1 MAKSTLQ
8 AIAAVIADR
17 YELKSSDA
25 TTFVAAFFDQIREG
39 LAQDKQ
45 VKVRGLGTFKLQPVK
60 ARESVNVNTGERLV
74 INGHDKMAFTPDNAM
89 KELVNRPFADFET
102 VMIKDGVNIDAI
114 PTPAES
120 ATDEDGDECTTETT
134 PTETTPT
141 ETESESSAEN
151 HQPATEER
159 PPVVDEGHTNRDEPQ
174 PVVKEVLPAEEEPL
188 QAEEDHQPSVD
199 KNPRA
204 TEEDLPH
211 DEDIKARSDEEKSS
225 SDKEQNEGKDEQPTV
240 VNDQQVIETQTKEES
255 PSAATVP
262 TPPQRVVPRP
272 RKPTPME
279 RFSQLMGDDEDEEE
293 QVHSNDDKA
302 IVDDSDEKQES
313 ALESV
318 VQSLVSE
325 EVEQESPSFT
335 STHEATEKEYD
346 SPEKAKTEPERETPL
361 SDRADSDN
369 AEESQAD
376 ETCSEKNIEET
387 LDAEETKDEVRTK
400 GDVESTEENETIKAT
415 EEENSTVEEDSK
427 VEENSTDSATEKTSL
442 WADPENEDDKMETPQ
457 GHLVRNVVLPIVALL
472 SVIAIA
478 TGAYYYGKSQQEI
491 PQRPTTPEVEKPQSS
506 APQPAKANDSAQ
518 AKVENSTKTE
528 NKTEAQTDQAQ
539 KKEVV
544 AESKETKQ
552 VTPEGIDLTAAN
564 NYRKLRYGAYRI
576 IGVEKKVVL
585 RPGETMEKVCRRTL
599 GKDMIGYF
607 EAINGQKRRSPG
619 DTILVPKVE
628 LRPEYRK

>member
-25 TTFVAAFFDQIREG
+25 TAFVAAFFDQIREG

-174 PVVKEVLPAEEEPL
+174 PVVKEELPAEEEPL

-211 DEDIKARSDEEKSS
+211 DEEIKARSDEEKSS

-619 DTILVPKVE
+619 DTVLVPKVE

>member
-25 TTFVAAFFDQIREG
+25 TAFVAAFFDQIREG

-134 PTETTPT
+134 PTET
-141 ETESESSAEN
+141 ESESSAGN

-174 PVVKEVLPAEEEPL
+174 PVVKEVLPTEEETL
-188 QAEEDHQPSVD
+188 LAEEDHQPSAD

-211 DEDIKARSDEEKSS
+211 DEEIKARSDEEKSS

-255 PSAATVP
+255 PSEATVP

-313 ALESV
+313 ALENV

-346 SPEKAKTEPERETPL
+346 SPEKAKTEPERETPF

-376 ETCSEKNIEET
+376 ETCSEENIEET

-400 GDVESTEENETIKAT
+400 GDVESTGENETIKAT
-415 EEENSTVEEDSK
+415 EEENSTVEEDSE
-427 VEENSTDSATEKTSL
+427 VEENSTDSATEETSL

-491 PQRPTTPEVEKPQSS
+491 PQRPTTPEVEKPLSS

-528 NKTEAQTDQAQ
+528 NKTEVQTDQAQ

-585 RPGETMEKVCRRTL
+585 RPGETMAKVCRHTL

>member
-17 YELKSSDA
+17 YELKNSDA
-25 TTFVAAFFDQIREG
+25 TAFVAAFFDQIREG

-120 ATDEDGDECTTETT
+120 TTDEDGDECTTETT
-134 PTETTPT
+134 PTET
-141 ETESESSAEN
+141 ESESSAQN

-174 PVVKEVLPAEEEPL
+174 PVVKEALPAEEEPL

-199 KNPRA
+199 KNSLA
-204 TEEDLPH
+204 TEEDQPH
-211 DEDIKARSDEEKSS
+211 DEEVKGQSDEEQTS
-225 SDKEQNEGKDEQPTV
+225 SDKEQNEEENEQPTV
-240 VNDQQVIETQTKEES
+240 ENDQQVIETQTKEES

-262 TPPQRVVPRP
+262 TPPQRVVTRP

-313 ALESV
+313 ALESE
-318 VQSLVSE
+318 VQSTVSE

-335 STHEATEKEYD
+335 STQGATEKECD
-346 SPEKAKTEPERETPL
+346 SPEKAKIEPERETPL

-369 AEESQAD
+369 TEESQAE
-376 ETCSEKNIEET
+376 ETCSEENIEET

-400 GDVESTEENETIKAT
+400 GDVESTEEKETIKAP
-415 EEENSTVEEDSK
+415 E
-427 VEENSTDSATEKTSL
+427 EENSTDSATEETSL
-442 WADPENEDDKMETPQ
+442 WADPENEDDKMETLQ

-528 NKTEAQTDQAQ
+528 NKTKVQTDQAQ

-552 VTPEGIDLTAAN
+552 VTPEGIDLAAAN

>member
-17 YELKSSDA
+17 YDLKGSEA
-25 TTFVAAFFDQIREG
+25 TAFVAAFFDQIREG
-39 LAQDKQ
+39 LALDKQ

-74 INGHDKMAFTPDNAM
+74 ISGHDKMAFTPDNAM

-120 ATDEDGDECTTETT
+120 AADEDGDECTTETT
-134 PTETTPT
+134 PTET
-141 ETESESSAEN
+141 ESESSAED

-159 PPVVDEGHTNRDEPQ
+159 PPVIEEGHGNRDEPQ

-188 QAEEDHQPSVD
+188 QAEEDHQPSAD
-199 KNPRA
+199 KNSLA
-204 TEEDLPH
+204 TEEDQPH
-211 DEDIKARSDEEKSS
+211 DKEVKGQSDEEQSS
-225 SDKEQNEGKDEQPTV
+225 SDKEQNEGGDEQPAV
-240 VNDQQVIETQTKEES
+240 ENDQQVIETQPKEES
-255 PSAATVP
+255 PSEATVP

-279 RFSQLMGDDEDEEE
+279 RFSQLMGDDEDEEG
-293 QVHSNDDKA
+293 QVCSYDDKA
-302 IVDDSDEKQES
+302 IVDDSDEKPES
-313 ALESV
+313 ALKSEM
-318 VQSLVSE
+318 QSSVSE
-325 EVEQESPSFT
+325 DVEQESPSST
-335 STHEATEKEYD
+335 SIQETIEKECV
-346 SPEKAKTEPERETPL
+346 SPEKAMTEPERETPL
-361 SDRADSDN
+361 SDRTDSYN
-369 AEESQAD
+369 AEEAQAE
-376 ETCSEKNIEET
+376 ETCSEENTEDT

-400 GDVESTEENETIKAT
+400 GDVESTEVNETIKAT
-415 EEENSTVEEDSK
+415 EEEDATVEEDSK
-427 VEENSTDSATEKTSL
+427 VEENATDSDTEDTSL
-442 WADPENEDDKMETPQ
+442 WTEPENEDDKIETPQ

-478 TGAYYYGKSQQEI
+478 TGAYYYGKSQQET
-491 PQRPTTPEVEKPQSS
+491 PQRPTTPEVEKPQPS

-518 AKVENSTKTE
+518 AKIEKSAKTE
-528 NKTEAQTDQAQ
+528 NKTEVQTDQAQ

-544 AESKETKQ
+544 AGSKETIQ
-552 VTPEGIDLTAAN
+552 VTPEGIDLAAAN

-585 RPGETMEKVCRRTL
+585 RPGETMDKVCRRTL

>member
-17 YELKSSDA
+17 YELKGSEA
-25 TTFVAAFFDQIREG
+25 TAFVAAFFDQIREG

-74 INGHDKMAFTPDNAM
+74 ISGHDKMAFTPDNAM
-89 KELVNRPFADFET
+89 KGLVNRPFADFET

-120 ATDEDGDECTTETT
+120 ATDEDGEECT
-134 PTETTPT
+134 TETTPT
-141 ETESESSAEN
+141 ETESESSAED

-159 PPVVDEGHTNRDEPQ
+159 PPVVEEGHTNRDEPQ
-174 PVVKEVLPAEEEPL
+174 PVLKEVLPAEEEPL
-188 QAEEDHQPSVD
+188 QSEEDHQPSAD
-199 KNPRA
+199 ENSLA
-204 TEEDLPH
+204 TEKDQPH
-211 DEDIKARSDEEKSS
+211 DKEVMGQSDEEQTS
-225 SDKEQNEGKDEQPTV
+225 SDKEQNEGENEQPTV
-240 VNDQQVIETQTKEES
+240 ENDQQVIDTQTKEES
-255 PSAATVP
+255 PSEATVP
-262 TPPQRVVPRP
+262 TPPQRLDPRP

-293 QVHSNDDKA
+293 QVRSYDDKV
-302 IVDDSDEKQES
+302 IVDDSDEKSES
-313 ALESV
+313 ALKSET
-318 VQSLVSE
+318 QSPVSE
-325 EVEQESPSFT
+325 EVEQESPSST
-335 STHEATEKEYD
+335 STQDATEKECV

-369 AEESQAD
+369 AEESQAE
-376 ETCSEKNIEET
+376 ETCSEENTEDT
-387 LDAEETKDEVRTK
+387 LDADETKS
-400 GDVESTEENETIKAT
+400 DVESTEENEIIKAT
-415 EEENSTVEEDSK
+415 EEEDSTVEEDSK
-427 VEENSTDSATEKTSL
+427 VEENSTDSGTEETSL
-442 WADPENEDDKMETPQ
+442 WTDPENEDDKIETPQ
-457 GHLVRNVVLPIVALL
+457 GHLVRNVILPIVALI

-491 PQRPTTPEVEKPQSS
+491 PQRPTSPEVEKPQPS
-506 APQPAKANDSAQ
+506 APQPAKTNDSALSKSEKS
-518 AKVENSTKTE
+518 AKTE
-528 NKTEAQTDQAQ
+528 KKTEVQTDQAQ
-539 KKEVV
+539 KKEFV
-544 AESKETKQ
+544 AKSKEAKQ
-552 VTPEGIDLTAAN
+552 VTPEGIDLAAAN

-585 RPGETMEKVCRRTL
+585 RPGETMDKVCRRTL

-607 EAINGQKRRSPG
+607 EAINGQKLRSPG

>member
-25 TTFVAAFFDQIREG
+25 TAFVAAFFDQIREG

-102 VMIKDGVNIDAI
+102 MMIKDGVNIDAI

-120 ATDEDGDECTTETT
+120 ATDEDGNECT
-134 PTETTPT
+134 TETTPT
-141 ETESESSAEN
+141 ETESESSAGN

-174 PVVKEVLPAEEEPL
+174 PVVKEVLPTEEETL
-188 QAEEDHQPSVD
+188 LAEEDHQPSTD

-211 DEDIKARSDEEKSS
+211 DEEIKARSDEEKSS

-272 RKPTPME
+272 RKPTPIE
-279 RFSQLMGDDEDEEE
+279 RFSQLMGDDEDEE

-313 ALESV
+313 ALESE

-335 STHEATEKEYD
+335 STHEATEKECD

-361 SDRADSDN
+361 SDRADSDD
-369 AEESQAD
+369 AEESQAE
-376 ETCSEKNIEET
+376 ETCSEENIEET
-387 LDAEETKDEVRTK
+387 LDAEETKNEVRTK

-427 VEENSTDSATEKTSL
+427 VEENSTDSATEETSL

-506 APQPAKANDSAQ
+506 APQPAKA
-518 AKVENSTKTE
+518 
-528 NKTEAQTDQAQ
+528 
-539 KKEVV
+539 KEVV

-552 VTPEGIDLTAAN
+552 VTPEGIDLAAAN

>member
-25 TTFVAAFFDQIREG
+25 TAFVAAFFDQIREG

-134 PTETTPT
+134 PTET
-141 ETESESSAEN
+141 ESESSAED

-159 PPVVDEGHTNRDEPQ
+159 PPVIDEGHTNRDEPQ

-199 KNPRA
+199 KNSLA
-204 TEEDLPH
+204 TEEDQPH
-211 DEDIKARSDEEKSS
+211 NEEVKGQSDEEQTS
-225 SDKEQNEGKDEQPTV
+225 SDKEQNEEENEQPTV
-240 VNDQQVIETQTKEES
+240 ENDQQVIETQTKEES
-255 PSAATVP
+255 PSAGTVP
-262 TPPQRVVPRP
+262 TPPQRLVPRP

-293 QVHSNDDKA
+293 QVHSIDDKA
-302 IVDDSDEKQES
+302 ILDDSNEKRES
-313 ALESV
+313 ALESE
-318 VQSLVSE
+318 VQSTVSE
-325 EVEQESPSFT
+325 DVEQKSPSFT
-335 STHEATEKEYD
+335 STQGATEKECD

-361 SDRADSDN
+361 SDRADSDR
-369 AEESQAD
+369 AEESQTE
-376 ETCSEKNIEET
+376 ETCSEENIEET

-415 EEENSTVEEDSK
+415 EEENST
-427 VEENSTDSATEKTSL
+427 DSATEETSL
-442 WADPENEDDKMETPQ
+442 WADPENEDDKMETLQ

-528 NKTEAQTDQAQ
+528 NKTKVQTDQAQ

-552 VTPEGIDLTAAN
+552 VTPEGIDLAAAN

-585 RPGETMEKVCRRTL
+585 RPGETMARVCRHTL

>member
-25 TTFVAAFFDQIREG
+25 TAFVAAFFDQIREG

-120 ATDEDGDECTTETT
+120 VTDEDGNECT
-134 PTETTPT
+134 TETTPT

-174 PVVKEVLPAEEEPL
+174 PVVKEVLPTEEEPL

-199 KNPRA
+199 KNSLA
-204 TEEDLPH
+204 TEENQPH
-211 DEDIKARSDEEKSS
+211 DEEVKGQSDEEQTS
-225 SDKEQNEGKDEQPTV
+225 SDKKQ
-240 VNDQQVIETQTKEES
+240 TQTKEES

-313 ALESV
+313 ALETE

-325 EVEQESPSFT
+325 EVEQELPSFT

-376 ETCSEKNIEET
+376 ETCSEENIEET

-415 EEENSTVEEDSK
+415 EEENSTVEEDSE
-427 VEENSTDSATEKTSL
+427 VEENSTDSATEETSL

-528 NKTEAQTDQAQ
+528 NKTEVQTDQAQ

-552 VTPEGIDLTAAN
+552 VTPEGIDLAAAN

>member
-25 TTFVAAFFDQIREG
+25 TAFVAAFFDQIREG

-151 HQPATEER
+151 HQAATEER

-619 DTILVPKVE
+619 DTVLVPKVE

>member
-25 TTFVAAFFDQIREG
+25 TAFVAAFFDQIREG

-134 PTETTPT
+134 PTET
-141 ETESESSAEN
+141 ESESSAEN

-159 PPVVDEGHTNRDEPQ
+159 PPIVDEGHTNRDEPQ
-174 PVVKEVLPAEEEPL
+174 PVVKEVLPTEEEPL

-199 KNPRA
+199 NNSLA
-204 TEEDLPH
+204 TEEDQPH
-211 DEDIKARSDEEKSS
+211 DEEVKGQSDEEKSS

-272 RKPTPME
+272 RKPTPIE
-279 RFSQLMGDDEDEEE
+279 RFSQLMGDDEDEE

-313 ALESV
+313 ALESE

-335 STHEATEKEYD
+335 STHEATEKECD
-346 SPEKAKTEPERETPL
+346 SPEKAKTEAERETPL
-361 SDRADSDN
+361 SDRADSDD
-369 AEESQAD
+369 AEESQAE
-376 ETCSEKNIEET
+376 ETCSEENIEET

-427 VEENSTDSATEKTSL
+427 VEENSTYSATEETSL

-478 TGAYYYGKSQQEI
+478 TGAYYYGKSQQ
-491 PQRPTTPEVEKPQSS
+491 EKPQSS

-552 VTPEGIDLTAAN
+552 VTPEGIDLTVAN

-585 RPGETMEKVCRRTL
+585 RPGETMAKVCRRTL

>member
-17 YELKSSDA
+17 YDLKGSEA

-39 LAQDKQ
+39 LALDKQ

-74 INGHDKMAFTPDNAM
+74 ISGHDKMAFTPDNAM

-120 ATDEDGDECTTETT
+120 AADEDGDECTTEA
-134 PTETTPT
+134 TPT
-141 ETESESSAEN
+141 ETESESSAEG

-159 PPVVDEGHTNRDEPQ
+159 PPVIEEGHGNRDEPQ
-174 PVVKEVLPAEEEPL
+174 PVVKEVLPAEEELL
-188 QAEEDHQPSVD
+188 QAEEDHQPSAD
-199 KNPRA
+199 KNSLA
-204 TEEDLPH
+204 TEEDQPH
-211 DEDIKARSDEEKSS
+211 DKEVKGQSDEKQTLSG
-225 SDKEQNEGKDEQPTV
+225 KEQNEGGDEQPTV
-240 VNDQQVIETQTKEES
+240 ENDQQVIETQPKEES
-255 PSAATVP
+255 PSEATVP
-262 TPPQRVVPRP
+262 TPPQRVVSRP

-293 QVHSNDDKA
+293 QVCSYDDKA
-302 IVDDSDEKQES
+302 IVDDSDEKPES
-313 ALESV
+313 ALKSET
-318 VQSLVSE
+318 QSSVSE
-325 EVEQESPSFT
+325 DVEQESPSST
-335 STHEATEKEYD
+335 STQETIEKECV
-346 SPEKAKTEPERETPL
+346 SPEKAMTEPERETPP
-361 SDRADSDN
+361 SDRADLDN
-369 AEESQAD
+369 AEESQAE
-376 ETCSEKNIEET
+376 ETCSEENTEDT

-415 EEENSTVEEDSK
+415 EEEDATVEEDSK
-427 VEENSTDSATEKTSL
+427 VEENVTDSCTEDTSL
-442 WADPENEDDKMETPQ
+442 WTEPENEDDKIETPQ

-478 TGAYYYGKSQQEI
+478 TGAYYYGKSQQET
-491 PQRPTTPEVEKPQSS
+491 PQRPTTPEVEKPQPS
-506 APQPAKANDSAQ
+506 APQPAKDNDSAQ
-518 AKVENSTKTE
+518 AKIEKSAKTE
-528 NKTEAQTDQAQ
+528 NKTEVQTDQAQ

-544 AESKETKQ
+544 AGSKETKQ
-552 VTPEGIDLTAAN
+552 VTPEGIDLAAAN

-585 RPGETMEKVCRRTL
+585 RPGETMDKVCRRTL

>member
-25 TTFVAAFFDQIREG
+25 TAFVAAFFDQIREG

-45 VKVRGLGTFKLQPVK
+45 VKVRGLGTFQLQPVK

-120 ATDEDGDECTTETT
+120 ATDEDGNECT
-134 PTETTPT
+134 TETTPT
-141 ETESESSAEN
+141 ETESESSGEG
-151 HQPATEER
+151 HQPATEEK
-159 PPVVDEGHTNRDEPQ
+159 PPVVDEGHTNRNEPQ
-174 PVVKEVLPAEEEPL
+174 PVVKEVLPAEEETL
-188 QAEEDHQPSVD
+188 LAEEDHQPSAD
-199 KNPRA
+199 KNTRA

-211 DEDIKARSDEEKSS
+211 DEEIKARSDEEKSS

-255 PSAATVP
+255 PSEATVP

-313 ALESV
+313 ALESE

-335 STHEATEKEYD
+335 STHEATEKEYN

-361 SDRADSDN
+361 SDRTDSDN

-376 ETCSEKNIEET
+376 ETCSEENIEET

-415 EEENSTVEEDSK
+415 EEENST
-427 VEENSTDSATEKTSL
+427 DSATEETSL

-528 NKTEAQTDQAQ
+528 NKTEVQTDQAQ

-552 VTPEGIDLTAAN
+552 VTPEGIDLAAAN

>member
-25 TTFVAAFFDQIREG
+25 TAFVAAFFDQIREG

-134 PTETTPT
+134 PTET
-141 ETESESSAEN
+141 ESESSAGN

-174 PVVKEVLPAEEEPL
+174 PVVKEVLPTEEETL
-188 QAEEDHQPSVD
+188 LAEEDHQPSAD

-211 DEDIKARSDEEKSS
+211 DEEIKARSDEEKSS

-255 PSAATVP
+255 PSEATVP

-313 ALESV
+313 ALENV

-346 SPEKAKTEPERETPL
+346 SPEKAKTEPERETPFQTAL
-361 SDRADSDN
+361 T
-369 AEESQAD
+369 Q
-376 ETCSEKNIEET
+376 TT
-387 LDAEETKDEVRTK
+387 
-400 GDVESTEENETIKAT
+400 
-415 EEENSTVEEDSK
+415 
-427 VEENSTDSATEKTSL
+427 
-442 WADPENEDDKMETPQ
+442 Q
-457 GHLVRNVVLPIVALL
+457 RNH
-472 SVIAIA
+472 
-478 TGAYYYGKSQQEI
+478 K
-491 PQRPTTPEVEKPQSS
+491 
-506 APQPAKANDSAQ
+506 
-518 AKVENSTKTE
+518 
-528 NKTEAQTDQAQ
+528 Q
-539 KKEVV
+539 KKH
-544 AESKETKQ
+544 ALK
-552 VTPEGIDLTAAN
+552 
-564 NYRKLRYGAYRI
+564 RI
-576 IGVEKKVVL
+576 
-585 RPGETMEKVCRRTL
+585 
-599 GKDMIGYF
+599 
-607 EAINGQKRRSPG
+607 
-619 DTILVPKVE
+619 
-628 LRPEYRK
+628 

>member
-25 TTFVAAFFDQIREG
+25 TAFVAAFFDQIREG

-211 DEDIKARSDEEKSS
+211 DEEIKARSDEEKSS

-585 RPGETMEKVCRRTL
+585 RLGETMEKVCRRTL

-619 DTILVPKVE
+619 DTVLVPKVE

>member
-25 TTFVAAFFDQIREG
+25 TAFVAAFFDQIREG

-211 DEDIKARSDEEKSS
+211 DEEIKARSDEEKSS

-335 STHEATEKEYD
+335 STHEAIEKEYD

-619 DTILVPKVE
+619 DTVLVPKVE

>member
-25 TTFVAAFFDQIREG
+25 TAFVAAFFDQIREG

-74 INGHDKMAFTPDNAM
+74 INGHDKMAFTPDNTM

-134 PTETTPT
+134 PTET
-141 ETESESSAEN
+141 ESESSAEN
-151 HQPATEER
+151 HQPATEEK

-174 PVVKEVLPAEEEPL
+174 PVVKEVLPTEEEPL

-199 KNPRA
+199 KNSLA
-204 TEEDLPH
+204 TEEDQPH
-211 DEDIKARSDEEKSS
+211 NEEVKGQSDEEQTS

-240 VNDQQVIETQTKEES
+240 VNDQQVIETQTNEES
-255 PSAATVP
+255 PSEATVP
-262 TPPQRVVPRP
+262 TPLQRFVPRP
-272 RKPTPME
+272 RKPTPIE

-313 ALESV
+313 ALENV

-335 STHEATEKEYD
+335 STREATEKECD
-346 SPEKAKTEPERETPL
+346 SPEKAKTEPERETPF
-361 SDRADSDN
+361 SDRADSDD
-369 AEESQAD
+369 AEESQAE
-376 ETCSEKNIEET
+376 ETCSEENIEET

-400 GDVESTEENETIKAT
+400 GDVEST

-528 NKTEAQTDQAQ
+528 NKTEVQTDQAQ

-585 RPGETMEKVCRRTL
+585 RPGETMAKVCRHTL

>member
-25 TTFVAAFFDQIREG
+25 TAFVAAFFDQIREG

-120 ATDEDGDECTTETT
+120 VTDEDGNECT
-134 PTETTPT
+134 TETTPT

-174 PVVKEVLPAEEEPL
+174 PVVKEVLPTEEEPL

-199 KNPRA
+199 KNSLA
-204 TEEDLPH
+204 TEEDQPH
-211 DEDIKARSDEEKSS
+211 DEEVKGQSDEEQTS
-225 SDKEQNEGKDEQPTV
+225 SDKKQNEEKNEQPTV
-240 VNDQQVIETQTKEES
+240 ENDQQVIETQTKEES
-255 PSAATVP
+255 PSAATVS
-262 TPPQRVVPRP
+262 TPPQRLVPRP

-302 IVDDSDEKQES
+302 IVDDSNEKRES
-313 ALESV
+313 ALESE
-318 VQSLVSE
+318 VQSTVSE
-325 EVEQESPSFT
+325 DVEQESPSFT
-335 STHEATEKEYD
+335 STQEATEEECD
-346 SPEKAKTEPERETPL
+346 SPEKAKTEPERETSL

-369 AEESQAD
+369 AEESQAE
-376 ETCSEKNIEET
+376 ETCSEENI
-387 LDAEETKDEVRTK
+387 EETKDEVRTK
-400 GDVESTEENETIKAT
+400 GDVESTEEIETIKAT
-415 EEENSTVEEDSK
+415 EEENSTVAEDSK

-528 NKTEAQTDQAQ
+528 NKTEVQTDQAQ

-552 VTPEGIDLTAAN
+552 VTPEGIDLAAAN

>member
-25 TTFVAAFFDQIREG
+25 TAFVAAFFDQIREG

-120 ATDEDGDECTTETT
+120 VTDEDGNECT
-134 PTETTPT
+134 TETTPT

-174 PVVKEVLPAEEEPL
+174 PVVKEVLPTEEETL
-188 QAEEDHQPSVD
+188 LAEEDHQPSTD

-211 DEDIKARSDEEKSS
+211 DEEIKARSDEEKSS
-225 SDKEQNEGKDEQPTV
+225 SDKEQNEGKNEQPTV
-240 VNDQQVIETQTKEES
+240 VDDQQVIETQTKEES

-272 RKPTPME
+272 RKPTPIE
-279 RFSQLMGDDEDEEE
+279 RFSQLMGDDEDEE

-313 ALESV
+313 ALESE

-335 STHEATEKEYD
+335 STHEATEKECD
-346 SPEKAKTEPERETPL
+346 SPEKAKTEAERETPL
-361 SDRADSDN
+361 SDRADSDD
-369 AEESQAD
+369 AEESQAE
-376 ETCSEKNIEET
+376 ETCSEENIEET

-427 VEENSTDSATEKTSL
+427 VEENSTYSATEETSL

-491 PQRPTTPEVEKPQSS
+491 PQRPATPEVEKPQSS

-585 RPGETMEKVCRRTL
+585 RPGETMAKVCRRTL

>member
-25 TTFVAAFFDQIREG
+25 TAFVAAFFDQIREG

-74 INGHDKMAFTPDNAM
+74 ISGHDKMAFTPDNAM

-120 ATDEDGDECTTETT
+120 ATDEDGNECT
-134 PTETTPT
+134 TETTPT
-141 ETESESSAEN
+141 ETESESSAED

-199 KNPRA
+199 KNSLA
-204 TEEDLPH
+204 TEEDQPH
-211 DEDIKARSDEEKSS
+211 DEEVKGQSDEEQTS
-225 SDKEQNEGKDEQPTV
+225 SDKEQNEEENEQPTV
-240 VNDQQVIETQTKEES
+240 ENDQQVIETQTKEKS
-255 PSAATVP
+255 PSEATVP

-293 QVHSNDDKA
+293 QVRNNDDKA

-313 ALESV
+313 ALESE

-335 STHEATEKEYD
+335 STQEATEKEYD

-361 SDRADSDN
+361 SDRAGSDN

-376 ETCSEKNIEET
+376 ETCSEENIEET

-415 EEENSTVEEDSK
+415 EEENST
-427 VEENSTDSATEKTSL
+427 DSATEETSL

-528 NKTEAQTDQAQ
+528 NKTEVQTDQAQ

-552 VTPEGIDLTAAN
+552 VTSEGIDLAAAN

-585 RPGETMEKVCRRTL
+585 RPGETMAKVCRHTL

>member
-25 TTFVAAFFDQIREG
+25 TAFVAAFFDQIREG

-134 PTETTPT
+134 PTET
-141 ETESESSAEN
+141 ESESSAEN
-151 HQPATEER
+151 HQPATEQR
-159 PPVVDEGHTNRDEPQ
+159 PPVVDEGHTNRDEQQ
-174 PVVKEVLPAEEEPL
+174 PVVKEVLPAEEKPL
-188 QAEEDHQPSVD
+188 LAEEEHQPSVD
-199 KNPRA
+199 KNSLA
-204 TEEDLPH
+204 TEEDQPH
-211 DEDIKARSDEEKSS
+211 DEEVKGQSDEEQTS
-225 SDKEQNEGKDEQPTV
+225 SDKEQNEEENEQPTV
-240 VNDQQVIETQTKEES
+240 ENDQQVIETQTKEES
-255 PSAATVP
+255 PSAATVS
-262 TPPQRVVPRP
+262 TPPQRLVPRP

-302 IVDDSDEKQES
+302 IVDDSNEKRES
-313 ALESV
+313 ALESE
-318 VQSLVSE
+318 VQSTVSE
-325 EVEQESPSFT
+325 DVEQESPSFT
-335 STHEATEKEYD
+335 STQEATEEECD
-346 SPEKAKTEPERETPL
+346 SPEKAKTEPERETSL

-369 AEESQAD
+369 AEESQAE
-376 ETCSEKNIEET
+376 ETCSEENI
-387 LDAEETKDEVRTK
+387 EETKDEVRTK
-400 GDVESTEENETIKAT
+400 GDVESTEEIETIKAT
-415 EEENSTVEEDSK
+415 EEENSTVAEDSK

-528 NKTEAQTDQAQ
+528 NKTEVQTDQAQ

-552 VTPEGIDLTAAN
+552 VTPEGIDLAAAN

>member
-25 TTFVAAFFDQIREG
+25 TAFVAAFFDQIREG

-211 DEDIKARSDEEKSS
+211 DEEIKARSDEEKSS

-255 PSAATVP
+255 PSEATVP

-518 AKVENSTKTE
+518 AKGENSTKTE
-528 NKTEAQTDQAQ
+528 NKTEVQTDQAQ

-585 RPGETMEKVCRRTL
+585 RPGETMDKVCRRTL

>member
-134 PTETTPT
+134 PTET
-141 ETESESSAEN
+141 ESESSAED

-159 PPVVDEGHTNRDEPQ
+159 PPVIDEGRTNRDEPQ

-199 KNPRA
+199 KNSLA
-204 TEEDLPH
+204 TEEDQPH
-211 DEDIKARSDEEKSS
+211 NEEVKGQSDEEQTS
-225 SDKEQNEGKDEQPTV
+225 SDKEQNEEENEQPTV
-240 VNDQQVIETQTKEES
+240 ENDQQVIETQTKEES

-262 TPPQRVVPRP
+262 TPPQRLVPRP

-293 QVHSNDDKA
+293 QVHSIDDKA
-302 IVDDSDEKQES
+302 ILDDSNEKQES
-313 ALESV
+313 ALESE

-361 SDRADSDN
+361 SDRADSDR
-369 AEESQAD
+369 AEESQTD
-376 ETCSEKNIEET
+376 ETCSEENIEET

-415 EEENSTVEEDSK
+415 EEENST
-427 VEENSTDSATEKTSL
+427 DSATEETSL
-442 WADPENEDDKMETPQ
+442 WADPENEDDKMETLQ

-518 AKVENSTKTE
+518 AKVENSSKTE
-528 NKTEAQTDQAQ
+528 NKTEAQTDQVQ

-552 VTPEGIDLTAAN
+552 VTPEGIDLAAAN

>member
-17 YELKSSDA
+17 YELKSNDA
-25 TTFVAAFFDQIREG
+25 TAFVAAFFDQIREG

-134 PTETTPT
+134 PTET
-141 ETESESSAEN
+141 ESESSGEN

-199 KNPRA
+199 KNSLA
-204 TEEDLPH
+204 TEEDQPH
-211 DEDIKARSDEEKSS
+211 NEEVKGQSDEEQTS
-225 SDKEQNEGKDEQPTV
+225 SDKEQNEEENEQPTV
-240 VNDQQVIETQTKEES
+240 ENDQQVIETQTKEES

-262 TPPQRVVPRP
+262 TPPQRLVPRP

-293 QVHSNDDKA
+293 QVHSIDDKA
-302 IVDDSDEKQES
+302 ILDDSNEKRES
-313 ALESV
+313 ALESE
-318 VQSLVSE
+318 VQSTVSE
-325 EVEQESPSFT
+325 EVEQKSPSFT
-335 STHEATEKEYD
+335 STQGATEKECD

-361 SDRADSDN
+361 SDRADSDR
-369 AEESQAD
+369 AEESQTE
-376 ETCSEKNIEET
+376 ETCSEENIEET

-415 EEENSTVEEDSK
+415 EEENST
-427 VEENSTDSATEKTSL
+427 DSATEETSL

-528 NKTEAQTDQAQ
+528 NKTEVQTDQAQ

-552 VTPEGIDLTAAN
+552 VTPEGIDLAAAN

>member
-25 TTFVAAFFDQIREG
+25 TAFVAAFFDQIREG

-134 PTETTPT
+134 PTET
-141 ETESESSAEN
+141 ESESSAEN

-159 PPVVDEGHTNRDEPQ
+159 PPVVDEGHTNRNEPR
-174 PVVKEVLPAEEEPL
+174 PVVKEVLPAEEEPF
-188 QAEEDHQPSVD
+188 QAEEDHQPSAD
-199 KNPRA
+199 KNTRA
-204 TEEDLPH
+204 TEEDQ
-211 DEDIKARSDEEKSS
+211 EIKARSDEEQTS

-255 PSAATVP
+255 PSEATVP

-346 SPEKAKTEPERETPL
+346 SPEKAKTEPERETSL

-376 ETCSEKNIEET
+376 ETCSEENIEET

-400 GDVESTEENETIKAT
+400 GDVESTEEKETIKAT
-415 EEENSTVEEDSK
+415 EEENSTVEEDSE
-427 VEENSTDSATEKTSL
+427 VEENSTDSATEETSL

-457 GHLVRNVVLPIVALL
+457 GHLIRNVVLPIVALL

-528 NKTEAQTDQAQ
+528 NKTEVQTDQAQ

-552 VTPEGIDLTAAN
+552 VTPEGIDLAAAN

>member
-25 TTFVAAFFDQIREG
+25 TAFVAAFFDQIREG

-134 PTETTPT
+134 PTET
-141 ETESESSAEN
+141 ESESSAEN
-151 HQPATEER
+151 HQPATEQR
-159 PPVVDEGHTNRDEPQ
+159 PPVVDEGHTNRDEQQ
-174 PVVKEVLPAEEEPL
+174 PVVKEVLPAEEKPL
-188 QAEEDHQPSVD
+188 LAEEKHQPSVD
-199 KNPRA
+199 KNSLA
-204 TEEDLPH
+204 TEEDQPH
-211 DEDIKARSDEEKSS
+211 DEEVKGQSDEEQTS
-225 SDKEQNEGKDEQPTV
+225 SDKEQNEEENEQPTV
-240 VNDQQVIETQTKEES
+240 ENDQQVIETQTKEES
-255 PSAATVP
+255 PSAATVS
-262 TPPQRVVPRP
+262 TPPQRLVPRP

-302 IVDDSDEKQES
+302 IVDDSNEKRES
-313 ALESV
+313 ALESE
-318 VQSLVSE
+318 VQSTVSE
-325 EVEQESPSFT
+325 DVEQESPSFT
-335 STHEATEKEYD
+335 STQEATEEECD
-346 SPEKAKTEPERETPL
+346 SPEKAKTEPERETSL

-369 AEESQAD
+369 AEESQAE
-376 ETCSEKNIEET
+376 ETCSEENI
-387 LDAEETKDEVRTK
+387 EETKDEVRTK
-400 GDVESTEENETIKAT
+400 GDVESTEEIETIKAT
-415 EEENSTVEEDSK
+415 EEENSTVAEDSK

-528 NKTEAQTDQAQ
+528 NKTEVQTDQAQ

-552 VTPEGIDLTAAN
+552 VTPEGIDLAAAN

>member
-25 TTFVAAFFDQIREG
+25 TAFVAAFFDQIREG

-134 PTETTPT
+134 PTET
-141 ETESESSAEN
+141 ESESSAED

-159 PPVVDEGHTNRDEPQ
+159 PPVIDEGRTNRDEPQ

-199 KNPRA
+199 KNSLA
-204 TEEDLPH
+204 TEEDQLH
-211 DEDIKARSDEEKSS
+211 DEEVKGQSDEEQTS
-225 SDKEQNEGKDEQPTV
+225 SDKEQNEEENEQPTV
-240 VNDQQVIETQTKEES
+240 ENDQQVIETQTKEES

-262 TPPQRVVPRP
+262 TPPQRLVPRP

-313 ALESV
+313 ALESE

-335 STHEATEKEYD
+335 STQEATEKECD

-361 SDRADSDN
+361 SDRADSDR
-369 AEESQAD
+369 AEESQTE
-376 ETCSEKNIEET
+376 ETCSEENIEET

-415 EEENSTVEEDSK
+415 EEENST
-427 VEENSTDSATEKTSL
+427 DSATEETSL
-442 WADPENEDDKMETPQ
+442 WADPENEDDKIETPQ

-518 AKVENSTKTE
+518 AKVENSSKTE
-528 NKTEAQTDQAQ
+528 NKTEAQTDQVQ

-552 VTPEGIDLTAAN
+552 VTPEGIDLAAAN

-585 RPGETMEKVCRRTL
+585 RPGETMAKVCRHTL

>member
-25 TTFVAAFFDQIREG
+25 TAFVAAFFDQIREG

-134 PTETTPT
+134 PTET
-141 ETESESSAEN
+141 ESESSAEN

-159 PPVVDEGHTNRDEPQ
+159 PPVVDEGHTNRNEPQ
-174 PVVKEVLPAEEEPL
+174 PVVKEVLPAEEETPL
-188 QAEEDHQPSVD
+188 AEEDHQPSAD
-199 KNPRA
+199 KNTRA

-211 DEDIKARSDEEKSS
+211 DEEIKARSDEEKSS

-255 PSAATVP
+255 PSEATVP
-262 TPPQRVVPRP
+262 TPPQRVVPRS

-313 ALESV
+313 ALESE
-318 VQSLVSE
+318 VQSTVSE
-325 EVEQESPSFT
+325 EVGQESPSFT
-335 STHEATEKEYD
+335 STQEATEEECD

-369 AEESQAD
+369 AEESQAE
-376 ETCSEKNIEET
+376 ETCSEENIEGT
-387 LDAEETKDEVRTK
+387 LDAEETNDNDEVRTK
-400 GDVESTEENETIKAT
+400 GEVESTEEIETIKAT
-415 EEENSTVEEDSK
+415 EEENSTVAEDSK
-427 VEENSTDSATEKTSL
+427 VEENSTDSATEETSL

-518 AKVENSTKTE
+518 AKVENSTKAE
-528 NKTEAQTDQAQ
+528 NKTEVQTDQAQ

-552 VTPEGIDLTAAN
+552 VTLEGIDLAAAN

-585 RPGETMEKVCRRTL
+585 RSGETMDKVCRRTL

>member
-8 AIAAVIADR
+8 TIAAVIADR

-25 TTFVAAFFDQIREG
+25 TAFVAAFFDQIREG

-134 PTETTPT
+134 PTET
-141 ETESESSAEN
+141 ESESSAEN

-159 PPVVDEGHTNRDEPQ
+159 PPIVDEGHTNRDEPQ
-174 PVVKEVLPAEEEPL
+174 PVVKEVLPTEEEPL

-199 KNPRA
+199 NNSLA
-204 TEEDLPH
+204 TEEDQPH
-211 DEDIKARSDEEKSS
+211 DEEVKGQSDEEKSS

-272 RKPTPME
+272 RKPTPIE
-279 RFSQLMGDDEDEEE
+279 RFSQLMGDDEDEE

-313 ALESV
+313 ALESE

-335 STHEATEKEYD
+335 STHEATEKECD
-346 SPEKAKTEPERETPL
+346 SPEKAKTEAERETPL
-361 SDRADSDN
+361 SDRADSDD
-369 AEESQAD
+369 AEESQAE
-376 ETCSEKNIEET
+376 ETCSEENIEET

-427 VEENSTDSATEKTSL
+427 VEENSTDSATEETSL

-506 APQPAKANDSAQ
+506 APQPAKTNDSAQ
-518 AKVENSTKTE
+518 AKFENSTKTE
-528 NKTEAQTDQAQ
+528 NKTKVQTDQAQ

-552 VTPEGIDLTAAN
+552 VTPEGIDLAAAN

-585 RPGETMEKVCRRTL
+585 RPGETMAKVCRHTL

>member
-25 TTFVAAFFDQIREG
+25 TAFVAAFFDQIREG

-120 ATDEDGDECTTETT
+120 ATDEDGNECT
-134 PTETTPT
+134 TETTPT
-141 ETESESSAEN
+141 ETESESSAED

-199 KNPRA
+199 KNSLA
-204 TEEDLPH
+204 TEEDQPH
-211 DEDIKARSDEEKSS
+211 DEEVKGQSDEEQTS
-225 SDKEQNEGKDEQPTV
+225 SDKEQNEEENEQPTV
-240 VNDQQVIETQTKEES
+240 ENDQQVIETQTKEES

-293 QVHSNDDKA
+293 QVRNNDDKA

-313 ALESV
+313 ALESE

-335 STHEATEKEYD
+335 STQEATEKEYD

-361 SDRADSDN
+361 SDRAGSDN

-376 ETCSEKNIEET
+376 ETCSEENIEET

-415 EEENSTVEEDSK
+415 EEENST
-427 VEENSTDSATEKTSL
+427 DSATEETSL
-442 WADPENEDDKMETPQ
+442 WADPENEDDKMETLQ

-518 AKVENSTKTE
+518 AKVENSSKTE
-528 NKTEAQTDQAQ
+528 NKTKVQTDQAQ

-552 VTPEGIDLTAAN
+552 VTPEGIDLAAAN

-585 RPGETMEKVCRRTL
+585 RPGETMAKVCRHTL

>member
-134 PTETTPT
+134 PTET
-141 ETESESSAEN
+141 ESESSAED

-159 PPVVDEGHTNRDEPQ
+159 PPVIDEGRTNRDEPQ

-199 KNPRA
+199 KNSLA
-204 TEEDLPH
+204 TEEDQPH
-211 DEDIKARSDEEKSS
+211 NEEVKGQSDEEQTS
-225 SDKEQNEGKDEQPTV
+225 SDKEQNEEENEQPTV
-240 VNDQQVIETQTKEES
+240 ENDQQVIETQTKEES

-262 TPPQRVVPRP
+262 TPPQRLVPRP

-293 QVHSNDDKA
+293 QVHSIDDKA
-302 IVDDSDEKQES
+302 ILDDSNEKRES
-313 ALESV
+313 ALESE
-318 VQSLVSE
+318 VQSTVSE
-325 EVEQESPSFT
+325 EVEQKSPSFT
-335 STHEATEKEYD
+335 STQGATEKECD

-361 SDRADSDN
+361 SDRADSDR
-369 AEESQAD
+369 AEESQTE
-376 ETCSEKNIEET
+376 ETCSEENIEET

-415 EEENSTVEEDSK
+415 EEENST
-427 VEENSTDSATEKTSL
+427 DSATEETSL
-442 WADPENEDDKMETPQ
+442 WADPENEDDKIETPQ

-506 APQPAKANDSAQ
+506 APQPAKANVSAQ
-518 AKVENSTKTE
+518 AKVENSSKTE
-528 NKTEAQTDQAQ
+528 NKTEAQTDQVQ

-552 VTPEGIDLTAAN
+552 VTPEGIDLAAAN

-585 RPGETMEKVCRRTL
+585 RPGETMAKVCRHTL

>member
-17 YELKSSDA
+17 YDLKGSEA
-25 TTFVAAFFDQIREG
+25 TAFVAAFFDQIREG
-39 LAQDKQ
+39 LALDKQ

-74 INGHDKMAFTPDNAM
+74 ISGHDKMAFTPDNAM

-120 ATDEDGDECTTETT
+120 AADEDGDECTTETT
-134 PTETTPT
+134 PAV
-141 ETESESSAEN
+141 TESELSTED

-188 QAEEDHQPSVD
+188 QAEEDHQPSAD
-199 KNPRA
+199 KNSLT
-204 TEEDLPH
+204 TEADQPH
-211 DEDIKARSDEEKSS
+211 DEEVKGLSDEEQSS
-225 SDKEQNEGKDEQPTV
+225 SDKEQNEGGDEQPAV
-240 VNDQQVIETQTKEES
+240 ENDQQVIETQPKEES
-255 PSAATVP
+255 PSEATVP
-262 TPPQRVVPRP
+262 TPPQRVVPLP

-279 RFSQLMGDDEDEEE
+279 RFSQLMGDDEDEEG
-293 QVHSNDDKA
+293 QVLSNDDKA
-302 IVDDSDEKQES
+302 IVDDSDEKPES
-313 ALESV
+313 ALKSEM
-318 VQSLVSE
+318 QSSVSE
-325 EVEQESPSFT
+325 EVEQESPSST
-335 STHEATEKEYD
+335 STQETIEKECV
-346 SPEKAKTEPERETPL
+346 SPEKAMTEPERETPP

-369 AEESQAD
+369 AEESQAE
-376 ETCSEKNIEET
+376 ETCSEENTEDT

-415 EEENSTVEEDSK
+415 EEEDATVVEDSK
-427 VEENSTDSATEKTSL
+427 AEENATDSGTEDTSL
-442 WADPENEDDKMETPQ
+442 WTEPENEDEKIETPQ

-478 TGAYYYGKSQQEI
+478 TGAYYYGKSQQET
-491 PQRPTTPEVEKPQSS
+491 PQRPTTPEVEKPQPS

-518 AKVENSTKTE
+518 AKVEKSAKTE
-528 NKTEAQTDQAQ
+528 NKTKIQTDQAQ

-552 VTPEGIDLTAAN
+552 VTPEGIDLAAAN

-585 RPGETMEKVCRRTL
+585 RPGETMVKVCSRTL

>member
-25 TTFVAAFFDQIREG
+25 TAFVAAFFDQIREG

-74 INGHDKMAFTPDNAM
+74 INGHDKMAFTPDNTM

-134 PTETTPT
+134 PTET
-141 ETESESSAEN
+141 ESESSAEN
-151 HQPATEER
+151 HQPATEEK

-174 PVVKEVLPAEEEPL
+174 PVVKEVLPTEEEPL

-199 KNPRA
+199 KNSLA
-204 TEEDLPH
+204 TEEDQPH
-211 DEDIKARSDEEKSS
+211 NEEVKGQSDEEQTS

-240 VNDQQVIETQTKEES
+240 VNDQQVIETQTNEES
-255 PSAATVP
+255 PSEATVP
-262 TPPQRVVPRP
+262 TPLQRFVPRP
-272 RKPTPME
+272 RKPTPIE

-313 ALESV
+313 ALENV

-335 STHEATEKEYD
+335 STHEATEKECD
-346 SPEKAKTEPERETPL
+346 SPEKAKTEPERETPF
-361 SDRADSDN
+361 SDRADSDD
-369 AEESQAD
+369 AEESQAE
-376 ETCSEKNIEET
+376 ETCSEENIEET

-400 GDVESTEENETIKAT
+400 GDVEST

-528 NKTEAQTDQAQ
+528 NKTEVQTDQAQ

-585 RPGETMEKVCRRTL
+585 RPGETMAKVCRHTL

>member
-25 TTFVAAFFDQIREG
+25 TAFVAAFFDQIREG

-134 PTETTPT
+134 PTET
-141 ETESESSAEN
+141 ESESSAEN

-174 PVVKEVLPAEEEPL
+174 PVVKEVLPAEEETL
-188 QAEEDHQPSVD
+188 LAEEDHQPSAD
-199 KNPRA
+199 KNTRA

-211 DEDIKARSDEEKSS
+211 DEEIKARSDEEKSS

-255 PSAATVP
+255 PSEATVP

-272 RKPTPME
+272 RKPTPIE
-279 RFSQLMGDDEDEEE
+279 RFSQLMGDDEDEE

-313 ALESV
+313 ALESE

-335 STHEATEKEYD
+335 STHEATEKECD
-346 SPEKAKTEPERETPL
+346 SPEKAKTEAERETPL
-361 SDRADSDN
+361 SDRADSDD
-369 AEESQAD
+369 AEESQAE
-376 ETCSEKNIEET
+376 ETCSEENIEDT

-400 GDVESTEENETIKAT
+400 GDVESTEEKETIKAT
-415 EEENSTVEEDSK
+415 EEENSTVEEDSE
-427 VEENSTDSATEKTSL
+427 VEENSTDSATEETSL

-585 RPGETMEKVCRRTL
+585 RPGETMDKVCRRTL

>member
-25 TTFVAAFFDQIREG
+25 TAFVAAFFDQIREG

-74 INGHDKMAFTPDNAM
+74 ISGHDKMAFTPDNAM

-174 PVVKEVLPAEEEPL
+174 PVVKEVLPAEEESL

-199 KNPRA
+199 KNSLA

-211 DEDIKARSDEEKSS
+211 DEEFKGQSDEEQTS
-225 SDKEQNEGKDEQPTV
+225 SDKEQNEEENEQPTV
-240 VNDQQVIETQTKEES
+240 VDDQQVIETQTKEES

-262 TPPQRVVPRP
+262 TSPQRVVPRP
-272 RKPTPME
+272 RKPTPIE
-279 RFSQLMGDDEDEEE
+279 RFSQLMGDDEDEE

-313 ALESV
+313 ALESE

-346 SPEKAKTEPERETPL
+346 SPEKAKTEPERETLL

-376 ETCSEKNIEET
+376 ETCSEENIEET

-415 EEENSTVEEDSK
+415 EEENSTVEEDSE
-427 VEENSTDSATEKTSL
+427 VEENSTDSATEETSL

-528 NKTEAQTDQAQ
+528 NKTEVQTDQAQ

-552 VTPEGIDLTAAN
+552 VTPEGIDLAAAN

>member
-25 TTFVAAFFDQIREG
+25 TAFVAAFFDQIREG

-134 PTETTPT
+134 PTET
-141 ETESESSAEN
+141 ESESSAEN
-151 HQPATEER
+151 HQPATEQR
-159 PPVVDEGHTNRDEPQ
+159 PPVVDEGHTNRDEQQ
-174 PVVKEVLPAEEEPL
+174 PVVKEVLPAEEKPL
-188 QAEEDHQPSVD
+188 LAEEEHQSSVD
-199 KNPRA
+199 KNSLA
-204 TEEDLPH
+204 TEEDQPH
-211 DEDIKARSDEEKSS
+211 DEEVKGQSDEEQTS
-225 SDKEQNEGKDEQPTV
+225 SDKEQNEEENEQPTV
-240 VNDQQVIETQTKEES
+240 ENDQQVIETQTKEES

-262 TPPQRVVPRP
+262 TPPQRLVPRP

-302 IVDDSDEKQES
+302 IVDDSNEKRES
-313 ALESV
+313 ALESE
-318 VQSLVSE
+318 VQSTVSE

-335 STHEATEKEYD
+335 STQEATEEECD
-346 SPEKAKTEPERETPL
+346 SPEKAKTEPERETSL

-369 AEESQAD
+369 AEESQAE
-376 ETCSEKNIEET
+376 ETCSEENI
-387 LDAEETKDEVRTK
+387 EETKDEVRTK
-400 GDVESTEENETIKAT
+400 GDVESTEEIETIKAT
-415 EEENSTVEEDSK
+415 EEENSTVAEDSK
-427 VEENSTDSATEKTSL
+427 VEENSTDSATEETSL

-491 PQRPTTPEVEKPQSS
+491 PQRPTTPEVEKPLSS

-528 NKTEAQTDQAQ
+528 NKTELQTDQAQ

-552 VTPEGIDLTAAN
+552 VTPEGIDLAAAN

-585 RPGETMEKVCRRTL
+585 RPGETMDKVCRRTL

>member
-25 TTFVAAFFDQIREG
+25 TAFVAAFFDQIREG

-134 PTETTPT
+134 PTET
-141 ETESESSAEN
+141 ESESSAEN

-159 PPVVDEGHTNRDEPQ
+159 PPVVDEGHTNRNEPR
-174 PVVKEVLPAEEEPL
+174 PVVKEVLPAEEEPF
-188 QAEEDHQPSVD
+188 QAEEDHQPSAD
-199 KNPRA
+199 NNTRA

-211 DEDIKARSDEEKSS
+211 DEEIKARSDEEKSS

-255 PSAATVP
+255 PSEATVP

-279 RFSQLMGDDEDEEE
+279 RFSQLMGDDEDEE

-313 ALESV
+313 ALESE

-376 ETCSEKNIEET
+376 ETCSEENIEET

-415 EEENSTVEEDSK
+415 EDENSTVEEDSE
-427 VEENSTDSATEKTSL
+427 VEENSTDSATEETSL

-491 PQRPTTPEVEKPQSS
+491 PQRPATPEVEKPQSS